1 MINFPLHNKYDNI
14 LYFTFYSLII
24 MKHIINFILL
34 LILIGIIFDIPSI
47 GKFLYNYNINITI
60 GIQKAFEMSVDFLN
74 LPSLFNSLFIKLLS
88 ISLSIYG
95 GIIITLMLILYNIR
109 GKK

>member
-1 MINFPLHNKYDNI
+1 
-14 LYFTFYSLII
+14 
-24 MKHIINFILL
+24 MKHILNFILL
-34 LILIGIIFDIPSI
+34 LILIGIIFLDVVFDIPSL
-47 GKFLYNYNINITI
+47 GKFLYYYNINIAI

-74 LPSLFNSLFIKLLS
+74 LPSLFIKLLN

-95 GIIITLMLILYNIR
+95 CIIITLTLILYNIR